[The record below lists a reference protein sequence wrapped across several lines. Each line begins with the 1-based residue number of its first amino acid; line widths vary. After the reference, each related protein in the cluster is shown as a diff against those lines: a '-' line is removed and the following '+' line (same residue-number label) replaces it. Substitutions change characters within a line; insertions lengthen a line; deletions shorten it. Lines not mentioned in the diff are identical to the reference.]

1 MSLMLK
7 LRYGRRGG
15 MVLEWDGNSRIGSN
29 GASDS
34 VILRGTDAIR
44 TGILLGRDF
53 RVGAGG
59 GWHSSFVKRKDAI
72 RVGLLGW
79 ALVHVLSGWDG
90 AAELDGAPSVHL
102 LLLLL
107 RLSIVAVVKKINS
120 GGHIIMLLGFWG
132 FFAFWKANLW

>member
-59 GWHSSFVKRKDAI
+59 GWHS
-72 RVGLLGW
+72 
-79 ALVHVLSGWDG
+79 
-90 AAELDGAPSVHL
+90 
-102 LLLLL
+102 
-107 RLSIVAVVKKINS
+107 
-120 GGHIIMLLGFWG
+120 
-132 FFAFWKANLW
+132 